1 MGRSLHDESL
11 SPALDHGT
19 STERSPRQVS
29 QENREQDSK
38 TIYQTRRQRY
48 RLNSDQSRMLH
59 DLGAF
64 RTITANSLRKHLYDN
79 NDERFRKDLRSLREQ
94 RLLTVQPGSR
104 ANGEYVALTRA
115 GKGLAQSAL
124 RSNPE
129 QAVYSGIVKK
139 RELRHDAAFYDVYQK
154 EAQKISKAGGI
165 PKRVVLDFELKKQVN
180 RQLAKIQTVPPAERA
195 RQRQEIAEAHGLK
208 IVEGKIQFPDV
219 RIEFESR
226 DQEQCKVDLE
236 CVTGHYKARQI
247 AAKAAAGFKLYNQ
260 DYRGRSAERGEDLI
274 GEVMSL

>member
-1 MGRSLHDESL
+1 MGRSLNDDSL
-11 SPALDHGT
+11 RSSQDRGT
-19 STERSPRQVS
+19 STDPSPRQIS
-29 QENREQDSK
+29 QEGREHDAK
-38 TIYQTRRQRY
+38 GIYQSRGQRY
-48 RLNSDQSRMLH
+48 RLNSGQSRMLQ

-64 RTITANSLRKHLYDN
+64 RTVTANSLRKHLYDN
-79 NDERFRKDLRSLREQ
+79 DDERFRKDLRSLREQ
-94 RLLTVQPGSR
+94 RLLTVQSGSR
-104 ANGEYVALTRA
+104 ANGEYISLTRA
-115 GKGLAQSAL
+115 GKELRQSAL
-124 RSNPE
+124 SNRD
-129 QAVYSGIVKK
+129 QVVYSGIVKK
-139 RELRHDAAFYDVYQK
+139 RELRHDAAIYDVYQK
-154 EAQKISKAGGI
+154 EARKISKAGGI

-180 RQLAKIQTVPPAERA
+180 RQLAKIQTIPPAERE

-247 AAKAAAGFKLYNQ
+247 AAKTAAGFKLYNQ
-260 DYRGRSAERGEDLI
+260 DYHGRSAERGEDLI

>member
-1 MGRSLHDESL
+1 
-11 SPALDHGT
+11 
-19 STERSPRQVS
+19 
-29 QENREQDSK
+29 
-38 TIYQTRRQRY
+38 
-48 RLNSDQSRMLH
+48 MLQ

-79 NDERFRKDLRSLREQ
+79 NDERFRKDVRSLREQ
-94 RLLTVQPGSR
+94 SLLTVQPGSR
-104 ANGEYVALTRA
+104 ENGEYVALTKV
-115 GKGLAQSAL
+115 GKELTHSAL
-124 RSNPE
+124 RSNPD

-139 RELRHDAAFYDVYQK
+139 RELRHDAAIYDVYQK
-154 EAQKISKAGGI
+154 EARKIYKAGGI

-180 RQLAKIQTVPPAERA
+180 RQLAQIQTIPPEERE
-195 RQRQEIAEAHGLK
+195 RQRQDIAETHGLK

-247 AAKAAAGFKLYNQ
+247 AAKQAAGFKLYNQ

>member
-1 MGRSLHDESL
+1 
-11 SPALDHGT
+11 
-19 STERSPRQVS
+19 
-29 QENREQDSK
+29 
-38 TIYQTRRQRY
+38 
-48 RLNSDQSRMLH
+48 MLQ

-94 RLLTVQPGSR
+94 RLLTVRPGSR
-104 ANGEYVALTRA
+104 ANGEYVALTKA
-115 GKGLAQSAL
+115 GKELTQSAL
-124 RSNPE
+124 RSNRD
-129 QAVYSGIVKK
+129 QVVYSGIVKQ
-139 RELRHDAAFYDVYQK
+139 RELRHDAAIYDVYQK
-154 EAQKISKAGGI
+154 EARKISKEGGT
-165 PKRVVLDFELKKQVN
+165 PTRVVLDFELKRQVN
-180 RQLAKIQTVPPAERA
+180 RHLAKIQTIPPAERE
-195 RQRQEIAEAHGLK
+195 RQRQKIAEAHGLK
-208 IVEGKIQFPDV
+208 IVAGKIRFPDV

>member
-1 MGRSLHDESL
+1 MGRSLNDESL
-11 SPALDHGT
+11 RPTQDQGT
-19 STERSPRQVS
+19 STERSPRPIS
-29 QENREQDSK
+29 HASRDHEGKS
-38 TIYQTRRQRY
+38 IYQSRGQRH
-48 RLNSDQSRMLH
+48 RLNSDQSRMLQ

-79 NDERFRKDLRSLREQ
+79 DDERFRKDLRSLREQ

-104 ANGEYVALTRA
+104 ASGEYISLTRA
-115 GKGLAQSAL
+115 GKELTQSAL
-124 RSNPE
+124 SNRD
-129 QAVYSGIVKK
+129 QVVYSGIVKK
-139 RELRHDAAFYDVYQK
+139 RELRHDAAIYDVYQK
-154 EAQKISKAGGI
+154 EARKISKGGGT

-180 RQLAKIQTVPPAERA
+180 RQLARIQTIPPAERD
-195 RQRQEIAEAHGLK
+195 RQRQEIAETHGLK

-247 AAKAAAGFKLYNQ
+247 AAKQAAGFKLYNQ

>member
-11 SPALDHGT
+11 RPNQDRGT
-19 STERSPRQVS
+19 STDPSPRQIS
-29 QENREQDSK
+29 QENRDQDAKS
-38 TIYQTRRQRY
+38 IYQNRGHRY
-48 RLNSDQSRMLH
+48 RLNSGQSRMLQ

-64 RTITANSLRKHLYDN
+64 RTVTANSLRKHLYDN
-79 NDERFRKDLRSLREQ
+79 NDERFHKDLRSLREQ
-94 RLLTVQPGSR
+94 RLLAVQPGSR
-104 ANGEYVALTRA
+104 ANGEYVALTKA
-115 GKGLAQSAL
+115 GKELAQFAL
-124 RSNPE
+124 RSNRD
-129 QAVYSGIVKK
+129 QAVYSGIVKQ
-139 RELRHDAAFYDVYQK
+139 RELRHDAAIYDVYQK
-154 EAQKISKAGGI
+154 EARKISKAGGS

-180 RQLAKIQTVPPAERA
+180 RQLAKIQAIPPANRE

-247 AAKAAAGFKLYNQ
+247 AAKTAAGFKLYNQ
-260 DYRGRSAERGEDLI
+260 DYRGKSAERGEDLI
-274 GEVMSL
+274 GEVISL

>member
-1 MGRSLHDESL
+1 MGRSLHDDSL
-11 SPALDHGT
+11 RPTQDRST
-19 STERSPRQVS
+19 STEPSPRQS
-29 QENREQDSK
+29 SRQSREQDSK
-38 TIYQTRRQRY
+38 SIYQSRGQRY
-48 RLNSDQSRMLH
+48 RLNSDQSRMLQ

-79 NDERFRKDLRSLREQ
+79 DDERFSKDLRSLREQ
-94 RLLTVQPGSR
+94 RLLTVQSGSR
-104 ANGEYVALTRA
+104 ANGEYISLTRA
-115 GKGLAQSAL
+115 GKEITQSAL
-124 RSNPE
+124 SNRD
-129 QAVYSGIVKK
+129 QVVYSGIVKK
-139 RELRHDAAFYDVYQK
+139 RELRHDGAIYDVYQK
-154 EAQKISKAGGI
+154 EARKISKAGGI

-180 RQLAKIQTVPPAERA
+180 RQLAKVQTIPPAERE
-195 RQRQEIAEAHGLK
+195 RQRRAIAEAHGLK
-208 IVEGKIQFPDV
+208 VVEGKIQFPDV

-247 AAKAAAGFKLYNQ
+247 AAKTAAGFKLYNQ

>member
-1 MGRSLHDESL
+1 MGRSLNDDSL
-11 SPALDHGT
+11 RLTPDQGR
-19 STERSPRQVS
+19 STHRSPRQIFH
-29 QENREQDSK
+29 ENRDQDAKS
-38 TIYQTRRQRY
+38 IYQNRGQRY
-48 RLNSDQSRMLH
+48 RLNSDQSKVLQ

-64 RTITANSLRKHLYDN
+64 RIITANSLRKHVYDN

-94 RLLTVQPGSR
+94 RLLTVQPGSK
-104 ANGEYVALTRA
+104 ANGVYIALTRA
-115 GKGLAQSAL
+115 GKEITQSAL
-124 RSNPE
+124 SNRD
-129 QAVYSGIVKK
+129 QAVYSGIVKQ
-139 RELRHDAAFYDVYQK
+139 RELRHDAAIYDVYQK
-154 EAQKISKAGGI
+154 EAKKISNAGGT

-180 RQLAKIQTVPPAERA
+180 RQLARIQNASLAERE
-195 RQRQEIAEAHGLK
+195 RKRQEIAEAHGLK

-247 AAKAAAGFKLYNQ
+247 ATKTAAGFKLYNQ

>member
-1 MGRSLHDESL
+1 MGRSLNDDSL
-11 SPALDHGT
+11 RPTPDQGR
-19 STERSPRQVS
+19 STDRSPRQIS
-29 QENREQDSK
+29 HENREQDSK
-38 TIYQTRRQRY
+38 SIYQSRGQRY
-48 RLNSDQSRMLH
+48 RLNSDQSKMLQ
-59 DLGAF
+59 DLGTF

-79 NDERFRKDLRSLREQ
+79 NDERFRKDLRRLREQ

-104 ANGEYVALTRA
+104 ANGEYIALTKA
-115 GKGLAQSAL
+115 GKELTKSAL
-124 RSNPE
+124 RSNGD
-129 QAVYSGIVKK
+129 QTVYSGIVKQ
-139 RELRHDAAFYDVYQK
+139 RELRHDAAIYDVYQK
-154 EAQKISKAGGI
+154 EARKISKAGGT
-165 PKRVVLDFELKKQVN
+165 PRRVVLDFELKKQVN
-180 RQLAKIQTVPPAERA
+180 RQLARIQTIPPAERE

-208 IVEGKIQFPDV
+208 IVEGKIRFPDV

-247 AAKAAAGFKLYNQ
+247 AAKQAAGFKLYNQ

>member
-1 MGRSLHDESL
+1 MGRSLNDDSL
-11 SPALDHGT
+11 RPTPDQGR
-19 STERSPRQVS
+19 STDRSPRQIS
-29 QENREQDSK
+29 HKNREQDSK
-38 TIYQTRRQRY
+38 SIYQSRSQRY
-48 RLNSDQSRMLH
+48 RLNSDQSKMLQ

-64 RTITANSLRKHLYDN
+64 RTIAANSLRKHLYDN

-94 RLLTVQPGSR
+94 RLLAVEPGSR
-104 ANGEYVALTRA
+104 ANGEYLALTKA
-115 GKGLAQSAL
+115 GKELTQSAL
-124 RSNPE
+124 RSNGN

-139 RELRHDAAFYDVYQK
+139 RELRHDAAIYDVYQK
-154 EAQKISKAGGI
+154 EARKISKSGGT
-165 PKRVVLDFELKKQVN
+165 PNRVVLDFELKKQVN
-180 RQLAKIQTVPPAERA
+180 RQLAKIQTIPPAERE

-208 IVEGKIQFPDV
+208 IVEGKVQFPDV

-236 CVTGHYKARQI
+236 CVTGHYKASQI

>member
-1 MGRSLHDESL
+1 MGRSINDESL
-11 SPALDHGT
+11 RPTHDQGS
-19 STERSPRQVS
+19 STERSPRQIS
-29 QENREQDSK
+29 RQSREQDAKSVYE
-38 TIYQTRRQRY
+38 IRSQRY
-48 RLNSDQSRMLH
+48 RLNSDQSRMLQ

-64 RTITANSLRKHLYDN
+64 RTITTNSLRKHLYDN

-104 ANGEYVALTRA
+104 TNGEYVALTKT
-115 GKGLAQSAL
+115 GKELTQSDL
-124 RSNPE
+124 RSNRD
-129 QAVYSGIVKK
+129 QVVYSGIVKQ
-139 RELRHDAAFYDVYQK
+139 RELRHDAAIYDVYQK
-154 EAQKISKAGGI
+154 EARKISKAGGT
-165 PKRVVLDFELKKQVN
+165 PKRVVLDFELKKRVN
-180 RQLAKIQTVPPAERA
+180 RQLVKIQTIPPAERE

>member
-1 MGRSLHDESL
+1 
-11 SPALDHGT
+11 
-19 STERSPRQVS
+19 
-29 QENREQDSK
+29 
-38 TIYQTRRQRY
+38 
-48 RLNSDQSRMLH
+48 MLQ

-64 RTITANSLRKHLYDN
+64 RTITTNSLRKHLYDN
-79 NDERFRKDLRSLREQ
+79 NDERFRNDLRSLREQ
-94 RLLTVQPGSR
+94 RLLAVQPGSR
-104 ANGEYVALTRA
+104 ANGEYVTLTKA
-115 GKGLAQSAL
+115 GKELTQSAL
-124 RSNPE
+124 RPNRG

-139 RELRHDAAFYDVYQK
+139 RELRHDAAIYDVYQR
-154 EAQKISKAGGI
+154 EARKISKAGGT

-180 RQLAKIQTVPPAERA
+180 RQLAKIQTIPPAERE
-195 RQRQEIAEAHGLK
+195 RRRQEIADAHGLK
-208 IVEGKIQFPDV
+208 IVGGKIQFPDV

-260 DYRGRSAERGEDLI
+260 DYRGKSAERGEDLI